1 MHQSRLTR
9 RILECRH
16 DGRPALIPF
25 LPAGFPTKA
34 AFWDHLQECDDS
46 GAAVIEI
53 GVPFSDPMADGP
65 VVEEASQQSLAQDVN
80 LDWILDELA
89 EHRSGLQAEIVLM
102 GYCNPFFRYGWDRLA
117 ARASEAGASGLIIPD
132 LPLEESA
139 DLRQLL
145 AEHNILLIPL
155 IGLNT
160 SRERMQAYAGVA
172 QGYVY
177 FVSVMGT
184 TGARTTLPRQLLAR
198 LQEAKTI
205 FDQPLALGFGLRSPD
220 QLQELN
226 QAVDAVVFGS
236 ALIEHIKAGG
246 RAREFMARWTE

>member
-1 MHQSRLTR
+1 MPHAALTT
-9 RILECRH
+9 RILNCRPN
-16 DGRPALIPF
+16 GRPALIPF
-25 LPAGFPTKA
+25 LPAGFPDPT

-65 VVEEASQQSLAQDVN
+65 VVEEASQQCLAHNVN

-89 EHRSGLQAEIVLM
+89 DHRSRFQAEIVLM
-102 GYCNPFFRYGWDRLA
+102 GYCNPFFQHGWDRLA
-117 ARASEAGASGLIIPD
+117 AGASQAGVSGLIIPD
-132 LPLEESA
+132 LPLEESESI
-139 DLRQLL
+139 RQTL
-145 AEHNILLIPL
+145 AARDILLIPL

-160 SRERMQAYAGVA
+160 TRERMQAYAEVA
-172 QGYVY
+172 RGFVY

-184 TGARTTLPRQLLAR
+184 TGARTSLPRELLSR
-198 LQEAKTI
+198 LQEAREI
-205 FDQPLALGFGLRSPD
+205 FDQPLALGFGLRSPE
-220 QLQELN
+220 QLLELN

-246 RAREFMARWTE
+246 RAREFMKRWTE